1 MGRYYL
7 ANLSKR
13 KSGRARRSFRKG
25 KNLSEENSRN
35 FDEID
40 LVDENEDVL
49 MTNMM
54 QENTTLPGVSGQCV
68 GAVSSIGAYFSEVC
82 RGKAVVPVALTFMAF
97 AVLDFDVQKGMLKV
111 VHVYHQI
118 FLANARVQEI

>member
-1 MGRYYL
+1 MCDALYNMHFL
-7 ANLSKR
+7 LQF
-13 KSGRARRSFRKG
+13 FRNKVRIFVSAYFF
-25 KNLSEENSRN
+25 K
-35 FDEID
+35 
-40 LVDENEDVL
+40 
-49 MTNMM
+49 M
-54 QENTTLPGVSGQCV
+54 QENTTLPRVSGQCV

-82 RGKAVVPVALTFMAF
+82 TGKAVVPVALTFMAF